1 MHLVHD
7 LKNASWRAIALYEIS
22 TQDCFLDLFRFY
34 DLKQDNAISRDEL
47 KRITEAMFFQYRQ
60 NIREDILNDIVENIF
75 SSLGLSDLLALA
87 YL

>member
-7 LKNASWRAIALYEIS
+7 IKNASWWAITLYEIS
-22 TQDCFLDLFRFY
+22 GQSCFLDLFRFY
-34 DLKQDNAISRDEL
+34 DLKQDNVISRDEL

-75 SSLGLSDLLALA
+75 SSLGLSDLILPL

>member
-1 MHLVHD
+1 
-7 LKNASWRAIALYEIS
+7 
-22 TQDCFLDLFRFY
+22 
-34 DLKQDNAISRDEL
+34 
-47 KRITEAMFFQYRQ
+47 MFFQYRQ

>member
-7 LKNASWRAIALYEIS
+7 LKNASWRAIALYETS

>member
-1 MHLVHD
+1 M
-7 LKNASWRAIALYEIS
+7 
-22 TQDCFLDLFRFY
+22 
-34 DLKQDNAISRDEL
+34 ISRDEL

-75 SSLGLSDLLALA
+75 SSLGLSDLLTLA

>member
-1 MHLVHD
+1 M
-7 LKNASWRAIALYEIS
+7 
-22 TQDCFLDLFRFY
+22 
-34 DLKQDNAISRDEL
+34 ISRDEL

-75 SSLGLSDLLALA
+75 SSLGLSDLILPL